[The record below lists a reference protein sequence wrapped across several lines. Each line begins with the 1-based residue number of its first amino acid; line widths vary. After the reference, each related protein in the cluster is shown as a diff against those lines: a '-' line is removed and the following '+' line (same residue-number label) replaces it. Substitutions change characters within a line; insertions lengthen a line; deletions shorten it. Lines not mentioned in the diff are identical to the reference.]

1 MNQGEDPVLQIIEEV
16 ASKHG
21 IALDPNDPILMVY
34 TINQHLMR
42 SGARIQQAML
52 KEYQKDIEEHME
64 LWKVQAYRQGDQAM
78 QSTLD
83 ATREIITATVRVETE
98 MALKAVILD
107 LSKHQRSANL
117 NLFASMLTL
126 AASAIVLWTLL
137 SH

>member
-52 KEYQKDIEEHME
+52 KKYQKDIEEHME